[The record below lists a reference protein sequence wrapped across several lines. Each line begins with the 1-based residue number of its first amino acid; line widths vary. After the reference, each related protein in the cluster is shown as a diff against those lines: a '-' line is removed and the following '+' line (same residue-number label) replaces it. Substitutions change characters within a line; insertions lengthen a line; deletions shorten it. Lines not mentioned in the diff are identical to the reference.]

1 MKDRKLLSALSH
13 VDPKLV
19 EEAADAT
26 APKRKAVGRVLKH
39 AFVACQIL
47 VVGALLFSFAQKYT
61 DKGGYNSFDPQP
73 TTGITDTLPTD
84 PIPTGTAESTTGQPI
99 PTEDAEP
106 PESTTSMKVAMISC
120 SGFFSDG
127 GYNQTVYEACQLW
140 CDNNGA
146 ELGYFKPTEES
157 TEARIAS
164 IELAIEEGNQ
174 LIILPREIF
183 ADAIVEIAE
192 VNPDVFFLGLD
203 VDEEDLQTAADIHD
217 IQNYICPPNVL
228 CVDFREEIA
237 GFLAGAYAVRT
248 GYTKLGFLGSVEIP
262 EVTRYGYGFLQGAD
276 YAAGRIGADVQ
287 IKFHYANQLESDEN
301 LTAFV
306 DTWYREGTEVVF
318 ACGGNI
324 HNSVAEAAS
333 NAGAKMIGADFDQS
347 YAIDNL
353 YGEGIVLT
361 SAIKSLSTIV
371 EYYLDRYYGGSSDLG
386 GWVLHLGAE
395 FLGLPETPVGLSEST
410 QWSESFTEQDYY
422 ALTVELDHGG
432 IFVSDD
438 SDPDVFPV
446 VEHITIDDGTP
457 DTPPVEQPTESYE
470 GQGSGK

>member
-39 AFVACQIL
+39 AFVACQLL

-61 DKGGYNSFDPQP
+61 DKRTTSLDPQP

-84 PIPTGTAESTTGQPI
+84 PIPTGTAEPTTGQPI
-99 PTEDAEP
+99 PTEDAGP
-106 PESTTSMKVAMISC
+106 PESTTFMKVAMISC

-164 IELAIEEGNQ
+164 IELAIEEGNNF
-174 LIILPREIF
+174 IILPRDIF
-183 ADAIVEIAE
+183 AGAIVEIAE
-192 VNPDVFFLGLD
+192 TNPDIFFLGLD
-203 VDEEDLQTAADIHD
+203 VDEEDLQAAADANGT
-217 IQNYICPPNVL
+217 QQYVCPANVL
-228 CVDFREEIA
+228 CVAFREEVA
-237 GFLAGAYAVRT
+237 GYLAGVAAVRM
-248 GYTKLGFLGSVEIP
+248 GYRDLGFLGSVAIP

-276 YAAGRIGADVQ
+276 YAAGEIGVDVQ
-287 IKFHYANQLESDEN
+287 VKFHYANQLESDEN

-324 HNSVAEAAS
+324 HHSVAEAAAT
-333 NAGAKMIGADFDQS
+333 AGAKMIGADFDRS
-347 YAIDNL
+347 NSIDGL
-353 YGEGIVLT
+353 YGEGVVLT
-361 SAIKSLSTIV
+361 SAIKALDLIIELS
-371 EYYLDRYYGGSSDLG
+371 LDRYCTDSSSLG
-386 GWVLHLGAE
+386 GEVSRMSLEGGPW
-395 FLGLPETPVGLSEST
+395 ETPVGLSEST
-410 QWSESFTEQDYY
+410 QWNESFTEEDYST
-422 ALTVELDHGG
+422 LILELVHDLYS
-432 IFVSDD
+432 ISD
-438 SDPDVFPV
+438 SYDPEVFPAV
-446 VEHITIDDGTP
+446 DHITIDDGTT
-457 DTPPVEQPTESYE
+457 DAPPVEQPTESYE
-470 GQGSGK
+470 GQGGGK